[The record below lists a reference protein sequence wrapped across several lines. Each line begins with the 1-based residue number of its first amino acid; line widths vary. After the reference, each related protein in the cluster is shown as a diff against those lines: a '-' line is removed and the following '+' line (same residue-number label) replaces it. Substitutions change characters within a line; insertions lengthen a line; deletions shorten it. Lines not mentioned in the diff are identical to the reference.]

1 MSIYTK
7 NGDGGKTSLLSEGK
21 YSKSGEIF
29 DVLGS
34 IDELSASMGLLY
46 NSRIKEVVDF
56 IEPVQSDLFLLGSLI
71 ADKKA
76 SQKKYDEFE
85 LKVTEMEDKIDE
97 YDECLP
103 PIKNF
108 ILPSGAESAV
118 RLHQSRVICRRLERE
133 LVKYYAKQV
142 DIKGKEQVLKYINR
156 LSDALFVFARFV
168 NFKLGV
174 KDQIWKG

>member
-1 MSIYTK
+1 MSVYTK

-21 YSKSGEIF
+21 YSKSSEIF

-34 IDELSASMGLLY
+34 IDELSASLGLLY
-46 NSRIKEVVDF
+46 KSRIKEVVEF
-56 IEPVQSDLFLLGSLI
+56 IEPVQNDLFLLGSLI
-71 ADKKA
+71 ADKKT
-76 SQKKYDEFE
+76 SQKNYDEFDD
-85 LKVTEMEDKIDE
+85 KVMGLEDKIDE

-103 PIKNF
+103 PLKNF
-108 ILPSGAESAV
+108 ILPSGAENAV

-133 LVKYYAKQV
+133 LVKYYAKQIDV
-142 DIKGKEQVLKYINR
+142 KGKDQILKYVNR
-156 LSDALFVFARFV
+156 LSDALFVFARYV

>member
-7 NGDGGKTSLLSEGK
+7 NGDKGKTSLLSEGE
-21 YSKSGEIF
+21 YSKSSEIF

-34 IDELSASMGLLY
+34 IDELNASLGLLY
-46 NSRIKEVVDF
+46 NCRVKEVVDF
-56 IEPVQSDLFLLGSLI
+56 IEGVQSDLFLMGSLI
-71 ADKKA
+71 ADKKTK
-76 SQKKYDEFE
+76 QEKYVEFDTMSADLE
-85 LKVTEMEDKIDE
+85 EKIDE

-103 PIKNF
+103 PLKNF
-108 ILPSGAESAV
+108 ILPSGAENSV

-133 LVKYYAKQV
+133 LVKYYAKQLDV
-142 DIKGKEQVLKYINR
+142 KGKDQVLKYINR
-156 LSDALFVFARFV
+156 LSDALFVFARYM